1 MKTIKSRNENKKRVT
16 DFVEKPLNLE
26 GKGLIEKIKI
36 IQRDADYSK
45 VKIIDGN
52 SYTYD
57 FSDCKTF
64 KEFFRDIYYGT
75 MKINKEEQKQ
85 HQFDTVLNAFSKN
98 SPGDQKYIAA
108 NKKLLDNVKNFY
120 KGRKK
125 LLKGL
130 KIKYFQF
137 TIMMKIADVKTMM
150 RMILEI
156 MMVSSILKSSRN

>member
-1 MKTIKSRNENKKRVT
+1 MKAIKSRNENKKRVT

-52 SYTYD
+52 IYTYD